1 MTQSQQTRA
10 VRVRQQPV
18 VTWSIIGICVLVWL
32 GELGID
38 GFFSDVAFSS
48 AAGRVEPWRFLTS
61 AFAHATNP
69 THILFNM
76 YALWAL
82 GQGMEYYLGKARFV
96 ALYLLSALGGS
107 VAFLWFTMPPSA
119 TTGVLGTN
127 WYTGLVGAS
136 GAVFGLFGA
145 LLLLNKHLGRSSQSL
160 YGVLAINF
168 AIGFLI
174 PGIAWQAHFGGFATG
189 ALVGYVMTVG
199 HREKWR
205 GRPDHTGLWM
215 ASVFV
220 ALVALAVAKYAV
232 VGQL

>member
-1 MTQSQQTRA
+1 M
-10 VRVRQQPV
+10 
-18 VTWSIIGICVLVWL
+18 TWSIIGICALVWL
-32 GELGID
+32 GELGVD
-38 GFFSDVAFSS
+38 GFFGDVAFSS
-48 AAGRVEPWRFLTS
+48 ASGRVEPWRFLTS

-82 GQGMEYYLGKARFV
+82 GQGMEYYLGKARFL

-107 VAFLWFTMPPSA
+107 VAFLWFTMPPSVE
-119 TTGVLGTN
+119 TGPLGTN

-168 AIGFLI
+168 AIGFII
-174 PGIAWQAHFGGFATG
+174 PGIAWQAHAGGFAVG
-189 ALVGYVMTVG
+189 ALVGYLVTLAA
-199 HREKWR
+199 REKRR
-205 GRPDHTGLWM
+205 GRPDRTWLWM
-215 ASVFV
+215 ALVFV
-220 ALVALAVAKYAV
+220 GLVIAAVAKYAL